1 MTYERVVVQ
10 PFNYS
15 NHVRFSATICYQAN
29 TMHFSKP
36 CFEDFVP
43 RKMLKIECIAQRA
56 DLNLGSFAKQK
67 LHINKD
73 IFNMVVVKISR
84 IDFIQEWISAGC
96 VKRLQNL
103 IDNLII
109 KFGLDFQSKEKED
122 FKKKVKSWSTAV
134 ATRWTACARN
144 IVRFKGQ
151 NPVWMKSGDI
161 FLVHSTGR
169 IQSL

>member
-84 IDFIQEWISAGC
+84 VDLYTRVDQCC
-96 VKRLQNL
+96 VERLKNL
-103 IDNLII
+103 IDNLIF
-109 KFGLDFQSKEKED
+109 KFGLDFQSMEKED
-122 FKKKVKSWSTAV
+122 
-134 ATRWTACARN
+134 
-144 IVRFKGQ
+144 
-151 NPVWMKSGDI
+151 
-161 FLVHSTGR
+161 
-169 IQSL
+169 